1 MSAEKEPAAAPV
13 ATEFKIIVNARE
25 KTVTK
30 DRLTFDDVVILAYGP
45 PNYETNVYTIT
56 YRHGPESN
64 PQGRLVQGE
73 SVKIKNGMIFNVVR
87 TDKS

>member
-1 MSAEKEPAAAPV
+1 MSPEKEHEAAHASH
-13 ATEFKIIVNARE
+13 EFKIVVNARE

-45 PNYETNVYTIT
+45 PNYETNIYTIT

-73 SVKIKNGMIFNVVR
+73 TVKIKSGMIFNVVR